1 MYNET
6 DYKPFIELKNVSF
19 SYGTKPILQ
28 DISLSIPQGK
38 LVAIMGGSG
47 CGKTTLLRLLSG
59 QVKPQSGSVWVDG
72 CEVNRLSDRDLLVL
86 RRRLGMLFQF
96 GALFT
101 DLNVFENVAFP
112 LREHTQL
119 PEAMI
124 RDLVLMK
131 LQAVGLRGTANLMP
145 SQLSGGMSRR
155 VALARAIALDPAL
168 MLYDEPFT
176 GLDPIALGT
185 IAVLIRRLNDA
196 LKTTAVMVTHDVHVS
211 LNILDYV
218 YFIAE
223 GKIVAQGTPHE
234 VRVSTDPF
242 VKQFVQGEA
251 DGPVRLH
258 YAAADYATEL
268 GLTS

>member
-1 MYNET
+1 
-6 DYKPFIELKNVSF
+6 
-19 SYGTKPILQ
+19 
-28 DISLSIPQGK
+28 
-38 LVAIMGGSG
+38 
-47 CGKTTLLRLLSG
+47 
-59 QVKPQSGSVWVDG
+59 
-72 CEVNRLSDRDLLVL
+72 
-86 RRRLGMLFQF
+86 
-96 GALFT
+96 
-101 DLNVFENVAFP
+101 
-112 LREHTQL
+112 
-119 PEAMI
+119 
-124 RDLVLMK
+124 
-131 LQAVGLRGTANLMP
+131 MP